1 MAILGVIAGISVLAV
16 IAIGVIPFL
25 LLISLR
31 IIFEYERGIVF
42 TLGKYI
48 KRTGTRKPGLRIVIP
63 IIQRMV
69 RVDMRLRV
77 VDVPEQDTITKD
89 NVSVRV
95 NAVIYYKVS
104 NAEDSVI
111 KVENANYAISQ
122 LAQTTMRN
130 VVGEITLD
138 QLLSQRDRVSD
149 KIQLIVDKASDPW
162 GIKVESV
169 ELKHVE
175 LPGDMKRVMA
185 KAAEAERIKRAT
197 IIRSEGES
205 LASMTVAKAAFI
217 IGKQHGALQLRT
229 LQSLNDIASD
239 PSNTVHFFVPFDVM
253 KPYEGYKER

>member
-1 MAILGVIAGISVLAV
+1 MSVLLNVLV
-16 IAIGVIPFL
+16 ILFAL
-25 LLISLR
+25 LLLSSLK

-42 TLGKYI
+42 TLGRYI
-48 KRTGTRKPGLRIVIP
+48 KSTGTRKPGLRFVIP

-69 RVDMRLRV
+69 RIDMRLRV

-95 NAVIYYKVS
+95 NAVIYYRVS
-104 NAEDSVI
+104 NAENSVI

-138 QLLSQRDRVSD
+138 QLLSQRENVSNRI
-149 KIQLIVDKASDPW
+149 KEIVDKSSEPW
-162 GIKVESV
+162 GINIESV

-175 LPGDMKRVMA
+175 LPGDMKSVMA
-185 KAAEAERIKRAT
+185 KAAEAERVKRAT

-205 LASMTVAKAAFI
+205 MASMTVAKAASI
-217 IGKQHGALQLRT
+217 IGKQQGALQLRT

-239 PSNTVHFFVPFDVM
+239 PSNTVSFFVPFDVM
-253 KPYEGYKER
+253 KPYEGYKGRQ